1 MRVLYT
7 AKNLCLTYSCNDT
20 RLPRHSQHQA
30 STQGAPA
37 AGPHRS
43 QGQKSKDG
51 AETEIQRHLQMF
63 RKQAPCGARWG
74 VGPLK
79 TIKVKITCRGL
90 RIKCR

>member
-7 AKNLCLTYSCNDT
+7 AKKLCLPYSCNHT
-20 RLPRHSQHQA
+20 RPPRHSQHQA

-51 AETEIQRHLQMF
+51 AKTEIQRHLQMF
-63 RKQAPCGARWG
+63 RKHNKPRVVPNNMQ
-74 VGPLK
+74 GPK
-79 TIKVKITCRGL
+79 NKM
-90 RIKCR
+90 